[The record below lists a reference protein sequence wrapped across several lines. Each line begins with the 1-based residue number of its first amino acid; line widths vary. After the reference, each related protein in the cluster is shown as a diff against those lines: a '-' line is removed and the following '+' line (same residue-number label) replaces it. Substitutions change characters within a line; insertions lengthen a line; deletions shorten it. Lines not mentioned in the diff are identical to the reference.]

1 LHFWRSETVA
11 PAVQAVSEVI
21 FASPYP
27 AMSMARAPLRQAA
40 QRSKLFFF
48 LNTPDRARKQGFVS
62 FQHGIGNAGAAL
74 EWHSTS
80 LRPRPATRQFACG

>member
-1 LHFWRSETVA
+1 
-11 PAVQAVSEVI
+11 
-21 FASPYP
+21 
-27 AMSMARAPLRQAA
+27 M
-40 QRSKLFFF
+40 FFF